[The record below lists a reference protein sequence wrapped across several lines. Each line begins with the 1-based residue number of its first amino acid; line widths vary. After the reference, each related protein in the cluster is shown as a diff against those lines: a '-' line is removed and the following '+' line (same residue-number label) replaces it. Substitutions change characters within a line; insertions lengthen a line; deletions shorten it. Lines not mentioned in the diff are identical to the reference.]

1 MEDRLLLVD
10 DNADFLDSTKDVLED
25 AGYNVMTASNGEDA
39 LSLFIMKAFDV
50 VLMDIKMPGIN
61 GVETFIKMK
70 EKNPDVNVVLF
81 TAYSMNELIQKA
93 LKEGVCDVLSK
104 PLDMSRL
111 LRLVGEVKTKGKRG
125 CVLIVDDDMV
135 LCDNLHDVLDQS
147 GYNVTASFDGIQALR
162 EVENESFDILIL
174 DMKLPGKNGLD
185 IYREIK
191 KIQPHLQTIIITGYA
206 EEYSDLIKQAINEN
220 AYICIKKPVEI
231 KSLLGILKKIS
242 SEKNQA
248 G

>member
-1 MEDRLLLVD
+1 MNERLLLVD

-25 AGYNVMTASNGEDA
+25 AGYNVMTASNGEEA
-39 LSLFIMKAFDV
+39 LTIFNNKTYEI

-61 GVETFIKMK
+61 GVETFLKMK
-70 EKNPDVNVVLF
+70 QKKPDVSVVLF

-111 LRLVGEVKTKGKRG
+111 LKRVEEVKGKGKRG
-125 CVLIVDDDMV
+125 CILIVDDDRV
-135 LCDNLHDVLDQS
+135 LCDNLGDVLDNS
-147 GYNVTASFDGIQALR
+147 GYKVTASFDGMQALR
-162 EVENESFDILIL
+162 EAENETFDILIL

-191 KIQPHLQTIIITGYA
+191 KKQPHLQTIIITGYA
-206 EEYSDLIKQAINEN
+206 EEYSDLLTQAINEN
-220 AYICIKKPVEI
+220 AYVCMKKPVEI
-231 KSLLGILKKIS
+231 GRLLGILKEIS
-242 SEKNQA
+242 SARNSDK
-248 G
+248 